1 MNIMFLLIGVSLL
14 AAMFFL
20 FLFIWAIKS
29 GQYDDTF
36 TPSVRILF
44 DDDLDSKDETKN
56 ETNGNEEP
64 AEPGNEEINKDYLAG
79 SEKYIN

>member
-14 AAMFFL
+14 AAMVFL
-20 FLFIWAIKS
+20 FLFIWAVKN

-44 DDDLDSKDETKN
+44 DEDEITDV
-56 ETNGNEEP
+56 ET
-64 AEPGNEEINKDYLAG
+64 
-79 SEKYIN
+79 EKETETHK